1 MLNTVGI
8 IVVIIIIVFLIYILH
23 TKSLDSF
30 IVLLDDIV
38 IPKDCY
44 DYLVSNGS
52 QFFLINTKKMLNG
65 TSNPIAFNTKADA
78 IKFLSTSTNCP
89 DNIPFV
95 DLTVKKKIEDPTV
108 SYQRECN
115 KKVSPKLFD
124 LDVCGTYGSDAD
136 SLSGKIISR
145 INKIENDKSIYANY
159 DIETCMINKAII
171 EEPALDDTNF
181 KDYFAK
187 YFDRLN
193 SGIDEEYL
201 YISGR

>member
-8 IVVIIIIVFLIYILH
+8 IVVIIIILCLIYVLH
-23 TKSLDSF
+23 NKSLDTF

-44 DYLVSNGS
+44 DYLVSNGDK
-52 QFFLINTKKMLNG
+52 FFLINTKKMLDG
-65 TSNPIAFNTKADA
+65 TSNPLAFNTKAEA
-78 IKFLSTSTNCP
+78 VKFLSKSNCP

-115 KKVSPKLFD
+115 KKVSPNLFD

-145 INKIENDKSIYANY
+145 INKIENDKSVYANY
-159 DIETCMINKAII
+159 DIETCMINKATK
-171 EEPALDDTNF
+171 EDPSLDDTNF

-187 YFDRLN
+187 YFDRMN
-193 SGIDEEYL
+193 SSIDEEYL